1 MSDTEEVRG
10 PRPVVR
16 GDIAEPSSA
25 TPIRIAP
32 LAGGNRPRLVEI
44 LRAARVF
51 RPDEV
56 DVALEL
62 FDETYGAARGT
73 GDAGRR
79 ADVGESPESPILDPA
94 YRFLGAFDGDGVL
107 LGYACYGPTPGTD
120 RTYDLYWI
128 AVHPSAQG
136 TGAGT
141 RLLEDVERR
150 IQDEQARLLVVETS
164 SRDDYE
170 ATRGFYR
177 ARGYAVAAE
186 LGNFYAPGDDR
197 VIFTKR
203 FHSPDGRGAA
213 AR

>member
-1 MSDTEEVRG
+1 VITATRVRLG
-10 PRPVVR
+10 AMHR
-16 GDIAEPSSA
+16 GHRA
-25 TPIRIAP
+25 RII
-32 LAGGNRPRLVEI
+32 EI
-44 LRAARVF
+44 LEATGAF
-51 RPDEV
+51 RDEEIA
-56 DVALEL
+56 VALEL
-62 FDETYGAARGT
+62 FDESLAHHARAPF
-73 GDAGRR
+73 DAG
-79 ADVGESPESPILDPA
+79 DGVESYE
-94 YRFLGAFDGDGVL
+94 FLGAFSREGEL
-107 LGYACYGPTPGTD
+107 IGYACYGATPGTLG
-120 RTYDLYWI
+120 TYDLYWI

-150 IQDEQARLLVVETS
+150 IQREQARLLVVETS

>member
-1 MSDTEEVRG
+1 M
-10 PRPVVR
+10 
-16 GDIAEPSSA
+16 
-25 TPIRIAP
+25 
-32 LAGGNRPRLVEI
+32 
-44 LRAARVF
+44 
-51 RPDEV
+51 
-56 DVALEL
+56 
-62 FDETYGAARGT
+62 
-73 GDAGRR
+73 
-79 ADVGESPESPILDPA
+79 
-94 YRFLGAFDGDGVL
+94 
-107 LGYACYGPTPGTD
+107 
-120 RTYDLYWI
+120 
-128 AVHPSAQG
+128 HPSAQG

-203 FHSPDGRGAA
+203 FHSPHEGRGAA